1 MKHAIYLLDWTH
13 MGGRMYVGIS
23 NQPKR
28 RWRQHKCKSHRLTG
42 SAWAKYGAP
51 KRIILADGLTLQQAQ
66 IAERSYI
73 NAFRTRTPDGYNLTA
88 GGDAMVATIAQ
99 RRAWGKAA
107 MTTAQR
113 RKAAKKG
120 WAKKTPDE
128 RRAHTSTGS
137 VASAARS
144 RTAQSDAARKGHAR
158 RTHKERSET
167 ARQAQARIGPER
179 RSEIA
184 RKRQLNKPKGQRRAE
199 ARTRSLRR
207 SPELRRESA
216 NKMLE
221 SLTPDMRR
229 EHMLKRYAGMT
240 VEQRRAGIAK
250 AQEVSHSR
258 SQKEFSDAVRKGWE
272 TRRRNQRGLTNC
284 PPNT

>member
-1 MKHAIYLLDWTH
+1 MKHAVYLLDWTH
-13 MGGRMYVGIS
+13 LGGRMYVGIS
-23 NQPKR
+23 KHPKQ
-28 RWRQHKCKSHRLTG
+28 RWRQHKSKNHRLTG

-51 KRIILADGLTLQQAQ
+51 KRIILAGGLTLQEAQ
-66 IAERSYI
+66 IAERAYI
-73 NAFRTRTPDGYNLTA
+73 KAFQTRTPHGYNLTA
-88 GGDAMVATIAQ
+88 GGDAMAATTAQ

-107 MTTAQR
+107 MTTVQR

-120 WAKKTPDE
+120 WAEKTPDE
-128 RRAHTSTGS
+128 RRAATRAGC

-144 RTAQSDAARKGHAR
+144 QSEQRAAALKGHAH
-158 RTHKERSET
+158 RTHEDRSET
-167 ARQAQARIGPER
+167 ARKAQAGIGAER

-184 RKRQLNKPKGQRRAE
+184 RNRQLDKPKEQRSAE
-199 ARTRSLRR
+199 ARARSLRR
-207 SPELRRESA
+207 SPELRRESV

-221 SLTPDMRR
+221 SLTPDLRR

-240 VEQRRAGIAK
+240 AEQRCVGISK